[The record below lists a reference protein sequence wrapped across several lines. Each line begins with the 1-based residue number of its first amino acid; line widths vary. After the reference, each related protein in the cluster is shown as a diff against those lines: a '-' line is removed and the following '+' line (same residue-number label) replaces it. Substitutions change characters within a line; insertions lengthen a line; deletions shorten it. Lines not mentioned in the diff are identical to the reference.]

1 MQYSTIMGCL
11 PKGVRHAAR
20 ELGISPT
27 TVCRLRRGEMP
38 DPKTA
43 LALARW
49 AGANE
54 ITFTVSDLS
63 SLPTGG
69 ENE

>member
-1 MQYSTIMGCL
+1 MQYSTIMASL

-43 LALARW
+43 LALAIW
-49 AGANE
+49 AGSNE

-63 SLPTGG
+63 PKDTP
-69 ENE
+69 